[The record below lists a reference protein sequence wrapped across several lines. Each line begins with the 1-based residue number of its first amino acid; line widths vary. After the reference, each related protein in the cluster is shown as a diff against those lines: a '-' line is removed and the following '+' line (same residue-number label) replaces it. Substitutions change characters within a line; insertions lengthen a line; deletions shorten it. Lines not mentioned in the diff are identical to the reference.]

1 MIMGQVPVALDRRQ
15 ARLAAISS
23 VIGTTIEWY
32 DFFIYGTMAALVFP
46 KLFFPSTD
54 PFVSLIQSFATFF
67 VGFIARPLGAAFFG
81 YFGDRVGRKSTLV
94 VTLLLMGGSTVL
106 IGLLPTY
113 HQIGVWAPLLL
124 IVMRIIQGLAIGGE
138 WGGAVLLA
146 MEWGQR
152 ERRGFMASLPQ
163 MGAPFGL
170 ILSSAA
176 TSLFLGLTGDAF
188 DVWGWRLPFLLS
200 VLLIVIGLYIRVNVL
215 ETPYF
220 QKVARSKGMPK
231 FPILEV
237 ISKYPR
243 QVAAATLS
251 RVVSDVAFYI
261 FVTFVISYGTVHL
274 EMEQSLFVNATLVGA
289 LVAVLVMPYFGHLS
303 DRYGRKLLYQIGAI
317 LVILWAFPYYHLL
330 NTKNTAII
338 LLAVIVSLI
347 IHALMFGPLAALIAE
362 NFPTRV
368 RYSGASVSFQLTG
381 IIGGGLA
388 PLIAT
393 SLLREYRS
401 SFAIS
406 VYLIVVAIL
415 SIVAT
420 FFLRDRTGEELD

>member
-1 MIMGQVPVALDRRQ
+1 MGQVAIALDRRQ

-46 KLFFPSTD
+46 KLFFPSAD
-54 PFVSLIQSFATFF
+54 PFVSLIQSFTTFF

-113 HQIGVWAPLLL
+113 YQIGVWAPLLL
-124 IVMRIIQGLAIGGE
+124 VIMRILQGLAIGGE

-146 MEWGQR
+146 MEWGQK
-152 ERRGFMASLPQ
+152 ERRGLMASLPQ

-176 TSLFLGLTGDAF
+176 TSLFLSLTGDAF
-188 DVWGWRLPFLLS
+188 TAWGWRLPFLSS
-200 VLLIVIGLYIRVNVL
+200 VLLIVLGLYIRMNVL

-220 QKVARSKGMPK
+220 QKVAQSESLPK
-231 FPILEV
+231 LPILEV

-243 QVAAATLS
+243 QVAAATLA

-261 FVTFVISYGTVHL
+261 FVTFVISYGMVHL
-274 EMEQSLFVNATLVGA
+274 NMDQSLFVNATLAGA
-289 LVAVLVMPYFGHLS
+289 LVAVVVMPYFGYLS

-330 NTKNTAII
+330 NTKNAAII
-338 LLAVIVSLI
+338 LLAVIVSLM

-393 SLLREYRS
+393 GLLREYGS
-401 SFAIS
+401 SDAIS
-406 VYLIVVAIL
+406 VYLIVVAII
-415 SIVAT
+415 SIAAT
-420 FFLRDRTGEELD
+420 LFLKDRTGEELD

>member
-46 KLFFPSTD
+46 ELFFPSTD

-200 VLLIVIGLYIRVNVL
+200 VLLIIIGLYIRVNVL